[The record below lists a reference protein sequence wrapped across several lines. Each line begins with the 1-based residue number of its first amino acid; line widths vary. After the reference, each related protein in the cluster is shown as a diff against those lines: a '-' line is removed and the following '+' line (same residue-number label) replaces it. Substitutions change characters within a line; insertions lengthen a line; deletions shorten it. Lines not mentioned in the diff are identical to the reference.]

1 VGFFFYSTPVGG
13 FFFIPLPSVGDISS
27 YFFLFFPP
35 LREKMRKLQTAR
47 SQFDRKEKKEV
58 SKKEKKARS
67 SGFLFLTLRQCS
79 IKTLVGIFVFTLQ
92 K

>member
-1 VGFFFYSTPVGG
+1 
-13 FFFIPLPSVGDISS
+13 
-27 YFFLFFPP
+27 
-35 LREKMRKLQTAR
+35 MRKLQTAR

-79 IKTLVGIFVFTLQ
+79 IKTLVGIFVFALQ